1 MLIDQKVL
9 TYNGRIVFEK
19 ITMPY
24 FQRIPKLFE
33 KNEACFMFINK
44 GEFSVRTPDQ
54 FLSFEKGKGLLAKC
68 FDYFFETNKTQ
79 QASSDNI
86 ELLGVILH
94 QSMMEELFQFD
105 LSTSNYKVDFNVKQ
119 LQVDALLANFK
130 ESINILLDNPE
141 LADETL
147 IKTKLKEFVLLLSK
161 SENAP
166 SELDFL
172 AAMFQPNATDFRTT
186 INNNLYS
193 NLSVEEF
200 AKLCNTSVST
210 FKRKFKELYS
220 ETPKKYFSKMKMK
233 KASQLLLIKENRISD
248 IAYECGFDSLATF
261 NRIFKKNFG
270 KSPSEYRL
278 SQND

>member
-1 MLIDQKVL
+1 MLTEQKVL
-9 TYNGRIVFEK
+9 TYNGRVVFEK

-24 FQRIPKLFE
+24 FHRIPKLFE

-44 GEFSVRTPDQ
+44 GEFSVRTPDE

-68 FDYFFETNKTQ
+68 FDYFFETNKAQ
-79 QASSDNI
+79 QASSDNL

-119 LQVDALLANFK
+119 LQVDALLLNFK
-130 ESINILLDNPE
+130 ESINILLDHPE

-172 AAMFQPNATDFRTT
+172 AAMFKPNTTDFRTT

-200 AKLCNTSVST
+200 AKLCAMSVST

-233 KASQLLLIKENRISD
+233 KASQLLLVKENRISD

-261 NRIFKKNFG
+261 NRIFKNHFG
-270 KSPSEYRL
+270 QSPSEYRL
-278 SQND
+278 TQND